1 MQTVRGG
8 RRGVADLE
16 VGDIFFHNW
25 DRRWVR
31 VTQTYKHPQ
40 SPYNKIHVDALD
52 GSYKNLYV
60 KLYPTMSVTAKPRIS
75 MQQKEADTRGVA
87 VNTATQLIEKFR
99 QELMDYAALNNHTSE
114 TVQILGVNFEVE
126 TLRRELSKRIQ
137 VTQRKLADSVK
148 KL

>member
-1 MQTVRGG
+1 MQTVRGEK
-8 RRGVADLE
+8 RFVADLE
-16 VGDIFFHNW
+16 VGDVFFHNW
-25 DRRWVR
+25 DGRWVR

-60 KLYPTMSVTAKPRIS
+60 KLYLTMSVTAKPRIS

-87 VNTATQLIEKFR
+87 VNTAAQLLEELR
-99 QELMDYAALNNHTSE
+99 QELMDYVNNHTSE

-126 TLRRELSKRIQ
+126 TLRRGLSKRIQ
-137 VTQRKLADSVK
+137 ATQSQLANSVK
-148 KL
+148 QL

>member
-1 MQTVRGG
+1 MAEKRC
-8 RRGVADLE
+8 VADLE
-16 VGDIFFHNW
+16 VGDIFLHAW
-25 DRRWVR
+25 DNRWVR

-40 SPYNKIHVDALD
+40 SPYNKVHVDALD
-52 GSYKNLYV
+52 GRYKNLYV
-60 KLYPTMSVTAKPRIS
+60 KLYLTMSVTAKPRIS

-87 VNTATQLIEKFR
+87 VNTAAQLIEKLR

-137 VTQRKLADSVK
+137 ATQNQLANSVK
-148 KL
+148 QL

>member
-1 MQTVRGG
+1 MQTVRGEK
-8 RRGVADLE
+8 RCVADLE
-16 VGDIFFHNW
+16 VGDIFLHAW
-25 DRRWVR
+25 DNRWVR

-60 KLYPTMSVTAKPRIS
+60 KLYLTMSVTAKPRIS

-87 VNTATQLIEKFR
+87 VNTAAQLIEKFR
-99 QELMDYAALNNHTSE
+99 QELLDYAALNNHTSE

-126 TLRRELSKRIQ
+126 TLRRELSMRIQ
-137 VTQRKLADSVK
+137 VTQLQLADSVK

>member
-1 MQTVRGG
+1 MQTVRGEK
-8 RRGVADLE
+8 RCVADLE
-16 VGDIFFHNW
+16 VGDIFLHAW
-25 DRRWVR
+25 DNRWVR

-40 SPYNKIHVDALD
+40 PPYNKIHVDALD

-60 KLYPTMSVTAKPRIS
+60 KLCLTMSVTAKPRIS

-87 VNTATQLIEKFR
+87 VNTAAQLLEKLR

-126 TLRRELSKRIQ
+126 TLRRELSMRIQ
-137 VTQRKLADSVK
+137 ATQNQLANSVK
-148 KL
+148 QL

>member
-1 MQTVRGG
+1 MQTVRGEK
-8 RRGVADLE
+8 RCVADLE
-16 VGDIFFHNW
+16 VGDIFLHAW
-25 DRRWVR
+25 DNRWVR
-31 VTQTYKHPQ
+31 VSGTYKHPK

-60 KLYPTMSVTAKPRIS
+60 KLCLTMSVTAKPRIS

-87 VNTATQLIEKFR
+87 VITAAQLLEKLR

-137 VTQRKLADSVK
+137 ATQNQLANAVK
-148 KL
+148 QL

>member
-1 MQTVRGG
+1 MAEKRC
-8 RRGVADLE
+8 VADLE
-16 VGDIFFHNW
+16 VGDIFLHAW
-25 DRRWVR
+25 DNRWVR

-52 GSYKNLYV
+52 GNYKNLYV
-60 KLYPTMSVTAKPRIS
+60 KLYLTMSVTAKPRIS
-75 MQQKEADTRGVA
+75 MQQKETDTGGVCILA
-87 VNTATQLIEKFR
+87 AQLIEKLR

-137 VTQRKLADSVK
+137 ATQSQLANSVK
-148 KL
+148 QL

>member
-1 MQTVRGG
+1 MQTVRGEK
-8 RRGVADLE
+8 RCVADLE
-16 VGDIFFHNW
+16 VGDVFFHNW

-31 VTQTYKHPQ
+31 VTQTYKHQQ

-60 KLYPTMSVTAKPRIS
+60 KLCLTMSVTAKPRIS

-87 VNTATQLIEKFR
+87 AITAAQLLEKLR

-137 VTQRKLADSVK
+137 ATQNQLANSVK
-148 KL
+148 QL

>member
-1 MQTVRGG
+1 MQTVREEK
-8 RRGVADLE
+8 RCVADLE
-16 VGDIFFHNW
+16 VGDIFLHAW
-25 DRRWVR
+25 DNRWVR

-60 KLYPTMSVTAKPRIS
+60 KLYLTMSVTAKPRIS

-87 VNTATQLIEKFR
+87 VNTAAQLLEKLR

-114 TVQILGVNFEVE
+114 TVQILGFNFKVE
-126 TLRRELSKRIQ
+126 TLRRELSDRIQ
-137 VTQRKLADSVK
+137 ATQNQLADSVK